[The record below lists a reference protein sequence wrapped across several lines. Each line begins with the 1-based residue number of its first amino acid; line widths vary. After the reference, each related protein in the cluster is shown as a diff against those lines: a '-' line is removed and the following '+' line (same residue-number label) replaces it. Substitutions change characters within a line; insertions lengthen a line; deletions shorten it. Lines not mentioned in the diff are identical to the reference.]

1 MKSTATPAR
10 AVGRLHLHA
19 VFAIAVMTAAC
30 GDGGSSAA
38 SHDHSLQAKAA
49 LAMRS
54 DVQVPVTAPV
64 SEDGHPGASA
74 SPGRIDG
81 LAAKRPAIAYVS
93 ECIVDFTDSGALQLS
108 EPSLWFDRVY
118 LPWFQQCG
126 GLGYVDIRP
135 MVMEHFHLGFADADV
150 MPCYTDAQAYPSR
163 IAENGF
169 CNKVDIPSEPRTHV
183 TTHTGAEIMRITA
196 EQADYTTRAAF
207 DLNRIRIPGTEPV
220 RLCYK
225 KRAEA
230 SPGSWISNGND
241 GSSPGA
247 WLCWNQLGPG
257 TWDLSDWVRDVM
269 EVKVTGTPGVAV
281 NFSLDDLHV
290 GIR

>member
-1 MKSTATPAR
+1 MKSTGTPAR

-30 GDGGSSAA
+30 GDGGSTAA

-64 SEDGHPGASA
+64 SEDGRPGASA

-81 LAAKRPAIAYVS
+81 LTAKRPAVAYVS

-207 DLNRIRIPGTEPV
+207 D
-220 RLCYK
+220 
-225 KRAEA
+225 
-230 SPGSWISNGND
+230 SWISNGND